1 MFEKIFFFIFLFFSL
16 IIFSSEINNLK
27 VVEDWDDFEIS
38 SDETNLDCP
47 KCIPYNVKVINNGT
61 ICISI
66 PRVYN
71 SSDIDIN
78 KNDIIMT
85 FLSLRTD
92 VADDHYWV
100 PWPFERYVYAHKDFK
115 EFPLKIYSVM
125 GFEIDANY
133 NYYLLDQGIILHENN
148 TVVENTSK
156 LVVFTKFGAEV
167 NTYYFNETD
176 FTTSLLTDIVVDES
190 QEYAYITDSGNLLNN
205 QSIPRLI
212 VLNLK
217 NKEYYKILNNNENFK
232 PEEDIN
238 ITYSDNEIY
247 NYFTNITGLNKI
259 QISCDGEKIYFSSL
273 KSKKIFNVA
282 IKDIKTAINSYEKN
296 KENINILNEI
306 KLNFRERPII
316 SNSFYLTSKKNI
328 LLTNGENGSIRIS
341 YKLDD
346 DHLNN
351 FNFNDFS
358 EFKAEKF
365 IINWPSSID
374 IVKNKVYILDNG
386 YFNRSHNN
394 DSNVTFLLDGGD
406 ISNDTDNDTIP
417 NETVGKFVIYST
429 ELIDNEYSYKKGCTI
444 YIFKINFISIFLW
457 SLFVIILII
466 VIFLMI
472 ISREKSKKKKNEND
486 EDDENNENVNELN
499 RRLNENEN
507 VKKVDED
514 EDE

>member
-1 MFEKIFFFIFLFFSL
+1 MFEKIIFFIFLFFSL
-16 IIFSSEINNLK
+16 IIFSSEIKDLK

-38 SDETNLDCP
+38 VDGSNLDCP
-47 KCIPYNVKVINNGT
+47 KCIPYNIKVSNNGT

-66 PRVYN
+66 PRIYN
-71 SSDIDIN
+71 SSNIDKN
-78 KNDIIMT
+78 ENDIIIT

-92 VADDHYWV
+92 VPDDHYWV
-100 PWPFERYVYAHKDFK
+100 AWPFERYVYASEDFKDFS
-115 EFPLKIYSVM
+115 LKIYSVM
-125 GFEIDANY
+125 GFEIDAN
-133 NYYLLDQGIILHENN
+133 NTYYLLDQGIILHENN
-148 TVVENTSK
+148 TVVENTTK
-156 LVVFTKFGAEV
+156 VVVFTKYGAEV

-205 QSIPRLI
+205 QSIPRII

-217 NKEYYKILNNNENFK
+217 NKTYYKILNNNENFK
-232 PEEDIN
+232 PEDDIN
-238 ITYSDNEIY
+238 VTYSDNEIY

-282 IKDIKTAINSYEKN
+282 IKDIKEAISNYESTK
-296 KENINILNEI
+296 NINILNEI
-306 KLNFRERPII
+306 KVNFRERPII

-328 LLTNGENGSIRIS
+328 LLTNGENGSVRIS

-346 DHLNN
+346 DDLNN

-374 IVKNKVYILDNG
+374 IINNKVYLLDNG
-386 YFNRSHNN
+386 YFNRSYNN
-394 DSNVTFLLDGGD
+394 DSNITFLLDGGD

-444 YIFKINFISIFLW
+444 YSFEINFIFIFLC

-472 ISREKSKKKKNEND
+472 ISREKSKKKRNEND
-486 EDDENNENVNELN
+486 ENVNELN
-499 RRLNENEN
+499 RRLNGNENE
-507 VKKVDED
+507 KKED